1 MLQQFPDINEQLAYS
16 NEQDELGELGW
27 IAAAITA
34 VAALVPFLVKALKR
48 DEWSKMGK
56 AEKEQ
61 FISDGLIVA
70 KEAVKTGQ
78 AQSIEQV
85 MQQLVSTV
93 EKNESW
99 STWKRRN
106 TWAVAMI
113 EDARLEMEALKTQ
126 QAGLFSSKI
135 IGWALLFSALGFAWF
150 KRDWIK
156 EKTGIKQIK
165 A

>member
-1 MLQQFPDINEQLAYS
+1 MLSQYIDINEQLAYS
-16 NEQDELGELGW
+16 NEHDELGELGW

-48 DEWSKMGK
+48 DAWSKMDR
-56 AEKEQ
+56 AEKQQ
-61 FISDGLIVA
+61 FISDGIIVA
-70 KEAVKTGQ
+70 KQAVETDQ

-85 MQQLVSTV
+85 MQQLVSIV

-99 STWKRRN
+99 STWKHRN
-106 TWAVAMI
+106 KWAVEMI
-113 EDARLEMEALKTQ
+113 EDAQLEIETIKNQ
-126 QAGLFSSKI
+126 KAGLFSSKI

-150 KRDWIK
+150 KRDWIR